1 MAVPVT
7 PVVVQNTGSA
17 TVWGSVQEHA
27 RPTRTEGD
35 DDDGPAPPRRRP
47 GRPGALANATVL
59 AIALAVIATRIKAVT
74 PIANAFTAVGLTLP
88 SFALIGVLIPLV
100 GIGTVPAVVVVVF
113 YALLPI
119 LRNALVGLRGVD
131 PEVLEAARGMGMG
144 PVALFTRVRLPL
156 AWPVILTGV
165 LGPGL
170 GSYIFTG
177 LVSLGGANALNYAL
191 VGTLG
196 IVVVA
201 LVLDGLLVLLGRL
214 TISKGLRA

>member
-1 MAVPVT
+1 MSEFLASRWPDILFRAWQHGWLVL
-7 PVVVQNTGSA
+7 Q
-17 TVWGSVQEHA
+17 
-27 RPTRTEGD
+27 
-35 DDDGPAPPRRRP
+35 
-47 GRPGALANATVL
+47 ALAIATVL
-59 AIALAVIATRIKAVT
+59 AIALAVIATRITGLT

-156 AWPVILTGV
+156 AWPVILTGMRVAGQLGMGVAAVAAYV

>member
-1 MAVPVT
+1 MSEFLASRWPDILFRAWQHGWLVL
-7 PVVVQNTGSA
+7 Q
-17 TVWGSVQEHA
+17 
-27 RPTRTEGD
+27 
-35 DDDGPAPPRRRP
+35 
-47 GRPGALANATVL
+47 ALAIATVL
-59 AIALAVIATRIKAVT
+59 AIALAVIATRIKALT

-100 GIGTVPAVVVVVF
+100 GIGTVPAVAVVVF

-156 AWPVILTGV
+156 AWPVILTGIRVAGQLGMGVAAVAAYV

>member
-1 MAVPVT
+1 MSEFLASRWPDILFRAWQHRWLVL
-7 PVVVQNTGSA
+7 Q
-17 TVWGSVQEHA
+17 
-27 RPTRTEGD
+27 
-35 DDDGPAPPRRRP
+35 
-47 GRPGALANATVL
+47 ALAIATVL
-59 AIALAVIATRIKAVT
+59 AIALAVIATRIKALT

-119 LRNALVGLRGVD
+119 LRNAPVGLRGVD

-156 AWPVILTGV
+156 AWPVILTGIRVAGQLGMGVAAVAAYV

-201 LVLDGLLVLLGRL
+201 LVLDGLLVLLGRV

>member
-1 MAVPVT
+1 MSELLASRWPDILFRAWQHGWLVL
-7 PVVVQNTGSA
+7 Q
-17 TVWGSVQEHA
+17 
-27 RPTRTEGD
+27 
-35 DDDGPAPPRRRP
+35 
-47 GRPGALANATVL
+47 ALAIATVL
-59 AIALAVIATRIKAVT
+59 AIALAVIATRFTALT
-74 PIANAFTAVGLTLP
+74 PIANAVTAVGLTLP

-131 PEVLEAARGMGMG
+131 PDVLEAARGMGMG

-156 AWPVILTGV
+156 AWPVILTGIRVAGQLGMGVAAVAAYV

>member
-1 MAVPVT
+1 MSEFLASRWPDILFRAWQHGWLVL
-7 PVVVQNTGSA
+7 Q
-17 TVWGSVQEHA
+17 
-27 RPTRTEGD
+27 
-35 DDDGPAPPRRRP
+35 
-47 GRPGALANATVL
+47 ALAIATVL
-59 AIALAVIATRIKAVT
+59 AIALAVIATRIKALT

-119 LRNALVGLRGVD
+119 LGNARVGLRGVD

-156 AWPVILTGV
+156 AWPVILTGIRVAGQLGMGVAAVAAYV

>member
-1 MAVPVT
+1 MSEFLASRWPDILFRAWQHGWLVL
-7 PVVVQNTGSA
+7 Q
-17 TVWGSVQEHA
+17 
-27 RPTRTEGD
+27 
-35 DDDGPAPPRRRP
+35 
-47 GRPGALANATVL
+47 ALAIATVL
-59 AIALAVIATRIKAVT
+59 AIALAVIATRIKALT

-156 AWPVILTGV
+156 AWPVILTGIRVAGQLGMGVAAVAAYV

-201 LVLDGLLVLLGRL
+201 LVLDGLLGRL

>member
-1 MAVPVT
+1 MSEFLASRWPDILFRAWQHGWLVL
-7 PVVVQNTGSA
+7 Q
-17 TVWGSVQEHA
+17 
-27 RPTRTEGD
+27 
-35 DDDGPAPPRRRP
+35 
-47 GRPGALANATVL
+47 ALAIATVL
-59 AIALAVIATRIKAVT
+59 AIALAVIATRVKGLT

-156 AWPVILTGV
+156 AWPVILTGIRVAGQLGMGVAAVAAYV

>member
-1 MAVPVT
+1 MSEFLASRWPDILFRAWQHGWLVL
-7 PVVVQNTGSA
+7 Q
-17 TVWGSVQEHA
+17 
-27 RPTRTEGD
+27 
-35 DDDGPAPPRRRP
+35 
-47 GRPGALANATVL
+47 ALAIATVL
-59 AIALAVIATRIKAVT
+59 AIALAVIATRITGLT

-156 AWPVILTGV
+156 AWPVILTGIRVAGQLGMGVAAIAAYV

>member
-1 MAVPVT
+1 MSEFLASRWPDILFRASQHGWLVL
-7 PVVVQNTGSA
+7 Q
-17 TVWGSVQEHA
+17 
-27 RPTRTEGD
+27 
-35 DDDGPAPPRRRP
+35 
-47 GRPGALANATVL
+47 ALAIATVL
-59 AIALAVIATRIKAVT
+59 AIALAVIATRIKALT

-156 AWPVILTGV
+156 AWPVILTGIRVAGQLGMGVAAVAAYV

>member
-1 MAVPVT
+1 M
-7 PVVVQNTGSA
+7 TG
-17 TVWGSVQEHA
+17 
-27 RPTRTEGD
+27 P
-35 DDDGPAPPRRRP
+35 
-47 GRPGALANATVL
+47 
-59 AIALAVIATRIKAVT
+59 
-74 PIANAFTAVGLTLP
+74 
-88 SFALIGVLIPLV
+88 
-100 GIGTVPAVVVVVF
+100 
-113 YALLPI
+113 
-119 LRNALVGLRGVD
+119 
-131 PEVLEAARGMGMG
+131 
-144 PVALFTRVRLPL
+144 RLPL
-156 AWPVILTGV
+156 TDMARRVARDIPSGSYVNLGIGMPEGVAAVAAYV

>member
-1 MAVPVT
+1 MSEFLASRWPDILFRAWQHGWLVL
-7 PVVVQNTGSA
+7 Q
-17 TVWGSVQEHA
+17 
-27 RPTRTEGD
+27 
-35 DDDGPAPPRRRP
+35 
-47 GRPGALANATVL
+47 ALAIATVL
-59 AIALAVIATRIKAVT
+59 AIALAVIATRIKALT

-156 AWPVILTGV
+156 AWPVILTGIRVAGQLGMGVAAIAAYV

-170 GSYIFTG
+170 GLYIFTG

>member
-1 MAVPVT
+1 MSEFLASRWPDILFRAWQHGWLVL
-7 PVVVQNTGSA
+7 Q
-17 TVWGSVQEHA
+17 
-27 RPTRTEGD
+27 
-35 DDDGPAPPRRRP
+35 
-47 GRPGALANATVL
+47 ALAIATVL
-59 AIALAVIATRIKAVT
+59 AIALAVIATRIKALT
-74 PIANAFTAVGLTLP
+74 PIANALTAVGLTLP

-156 AWPVILTGV
+156 AWPVILTGMRVAGQLGMGVAAVAAYV

>member
-1 MAVPVT
+1 MSEFLASRWPDILFRAWQHGWLVL
-7 PVVVQNTGSA
+7 Q
-17 TVWGSVQEHA
+17 
-27 RPTRTEGD
+27 
-35 DDDGPAPPRRRP
+35 
-47 GRPGALANATVL
+47 ALAIATVL
-59 AIALAVIATRIKAVT
+59 AIALAVIATRIKALT

-131 PEVLEAARGMGMG
+131 AEVLEAARGMGMG

-156 AWPVILTGV
+156 AWPVILTGIRVAGQLGMGVAAVAAYV

>member
-1 MAVPVT
+1 MSEFLASRWPDILFRAWQHGWLVL
-7 PVVVQNTGSA
+7 Q
-17 TVWGSVQEHA
+17 
-27 RPTRTEGD
+27 
-35 DDDGPAPPRRRP
+35 
-47 GRPGALANATVL
+47 ALAIATVL
-59 AIALAVIATRIKAVT
+59 AIALAVIATRIKALT
-74 PIANAFTAVGLTLP
+74 PIANALTAVGLTLP

-131 PEVLEAARGMGMG
+131 PDVLEAARGMGMG

-156 AWPVILTGV
+156 AWPVILTGIRVAGQLGMGVAAVAAYV

-177 LVSLGGANALNYAL
+177 LASLGGANALNYAL

-201 LVLDGLLVLLGRL
+201 LLLDGLLVLLGRL

>member
-1 MAVPVT
+1 MSEFLASRWPDILFRAWQHGWLVL
-7 PVVVQNTGSA
+7 Q
-17 TVWGSVQEHA
+17 
-27 RPTRTEGD
+27 
-35 DDDGPAPPRRRP
+35 
-47 GRPGALANATVL
+47 ALAIATVL
-59 AIALAVIATRIKAVT
+59 AVALAVIATRIKALT
-74 PIANAFTAVGLTLP
+74 PIANALTAVGLTLP

-131 PEVLEAARGMGMG
+131 PDVLEAARGMGMG

-156 AWPVILTGV
+156 AWPVILTGIRVAGQLGMGVAAVAAYV

-201 LVLDGLLVLLGRL
+201 LLLDGLLVLLGRL

>member
-1 MAVPVT
+1 MSEFLASRWPDILFRAWQHGWLVL
-7 PVVVQNTGSA
+7 Q
-17 TVWGSVQEHA
+17 
-27 RPTRTEGD
+27 
-35 DDDGPAPPRRRP
+35 
-47 GRPGALANATVL
+47 ALAIATVL
-59 AIALAVIATRIKAVT
+59 AIALAVIATRIKALT
-74 PIANAFTAVGLTLP
+74 PIANALTAVGLTLP

-131 PEVLEAARGMGMG
+131 PDVLEAARGMGMG

-156 AWPVILTGV
+156 AWPVILTGIRVAGQLGMGVAAVAAYV

-191 VGTLG
+191 VGTFG

-201 LVLDGLLVLLGRL
+201 LLLDGLLVLLGRL

>member
-1 MAVPVT
+1 MALTILFGTFVVLLLIGT
-7 PVVVQNTGSA
+7 PIAFCLGVASF
-17 TVWGSVQEHA
+17 
-27 RPTRTEGD
+27 
-35 DDDGPAPPRRRP
+35 
-47 GRPGALANATVL
+47 ATVL
-59 AIALAVIATRIKAVT
+59 AIALAVIATRIKALT

-156 AWPVILTGV
+156 AWPVILTGIRVAGQLGMGVAAVAAYV

>member
-1 MAVPVT
+1 MSEFLASRWPDILFRSWQHGWLVL
-7 PVVVQNTGSA
+7 Q
-17 TVWGSVQEHA
+17 
-27 RPTRTEGD
+27 
-35 DDDGPAPPRRRP
+35 
-47 GRPGALANATVL
+47 ALAIATVL
-59 AIALAVIATRIKAVT
+59 AIALAVIATRIKALT
-74 PIANAFTAVGLTLP
+74 PIANALTAVGLTLP

-131 PEVLEAARGMGMG
+131 PDVLEAARGMGMG

-156 AWPVILTGV
+156 AWPVILTGIRVAGQLGMGVAAVAAYV

-201 LVLDGLLVLLGRL
+201 LLLDGLLVLLGRL

>member
-1 MAVPVT
+1 MSEFLASRWPDILFRAWQHGWLVL
-7 PVVVQNTGSA
+7 Q
-17 TVWGSVQEHA
+17 
-27 RPTRTEGD
+27 
-35 DDDGPAPPRRRP
+35 
-47 GRPGALANATVL
+47 ALATATVL
-59 AIALAVIATRIKAVT
+59 AIALAVIATRIKALT
-74 PIANAFTAVGLTLP
+74 PIANALTAVGLTLP

-131 PEVLEAARGMGMG
+131 PDVLEAARGMGMG

-156 AWPVILTGV
+156 AWPVILTGIRVAGQLGMGVAAVAAYV

>member
-1 MAVPVT
+1 MSEFLASRWPDILFRAWQHGWLVL
-7 PVVVQNTGSA
+7 Q
-17 TVWGSVQEHA
+17 
-27 RPTRTEGD
+27 
-35 DDDGPAPPRRRP
+35 
-47 GRPGALANATVL
+47 ALAIATVL
-59 AIALAVIATRIKAVT
+59 AIALAVIATRIKALT
-74 PIANAFTAVGLTLP
+74 PIANALTAVGLTLP

-131 PEVLEAARGMGMG
+131 PDVLEAARGMGMG

-156 AWPVILTGV
+156 AWPVILTGIRVAGQLGMGVAAVAAYV

-201 LVLDGLLVLLGRL
+201 LLLDGLLVLLGRL
-214 TISKGLRA
+214 TISKGLSA

>member
-1 MAVPVT
+1 MSEFLASRWPDILFRAWHHGWLVL
-7 PVVVQNTGSA
+7 Q
-17 TVWGSVQEHA
+17 
-27 RPTRTEGD
+27 
-35 DDDGPAPPRRRP
+35 
-47 GRPGALANATVL
+47 ALAIATVL
-59 AIALAVIATRIKAVT
+59 AIALAVIATRIKALT

-156 AWPVILTGV
+156 AWPVILTGIRVAGQLGMGVAAVAAYV

>member
-1 MAVPVT
+1 MSEFLASRWPDILFRAWQHGWLVL
-7 PVVVQNTGSA
+7 Q
-17 TVWGSVQEHA
+17 
-27 RPTRTEGD
+27 
-35 DDDGPAPPRRRP
+35 
-47 GRPGALANATVL
+47 ALAIATVL
-59 AIALAVIATRIKAVT
+59 AIALAVIATRIKALT
-74 PIANAFTAVGLTLP
+74 PIADALTAVGLTLP

-131 PEVLEAARGMGMG
+131 PDVLEAARGMGMG

-156 AWPVILTGV
+156 AWPVILTGIRVAGQLGMGVAAVAAYV

-201 LVLDGLLVLLGRL
+201 LLLDGLLVLLGRL

>member
-1 MAVPVT
+1 MSEFLASRWPDILFRAWQHGWLVL
-7 PVVVQNTGSA
+7 Q
-17 TVWGSVQEHA
+17 
-27 RPTRTEGD
+27 
-35 DDDGPAPPRRRP
+35 
-47 GRPGALANATVL
+47 ALAIATVL
-59 AIALAVIATRIKAVT
+59 AIALAVIATRIKALT

-100 GIGTVPAVVVVVF
+100 GIGTVSAVVVVVF

-156 AWPVILTGV
+156 AWPVILTGIRVAGQLGMGVAAVAAYV

>member
-1 MAVPVT
+1 MSEFLASRWPDILFRAWQHGWLVL
-7 PVVVQNTGSA
+7 Q
-17 TVWGSVQEHA
+17 
-27 RPTRTEGD
+27 
-35 DDDGPAPPRRRP
+35 
-47 GRPGALANATVL
+47 ALAIATVL
-59 AIALAVIATRIKAVT
+59 AIALAVIATRITGLT

-156 AWPVILTGV
+156 AWPVILTGIRVAGQLGMGVAAVAAYV

>member
-1 MAVPVT
+1 MSEFLASRWPDILFRAWQHGWLVL
-7 PVVVQNTGSA
+7 Q
-17 TVWGSVQEHA
+17 
-27 RPTRTEGD
+27 
-35 DDDGPAPPRRRP
+35 
-47 GRPGALANATVL
+47 ALAIATVL
-59 AIALAVIATRIKAVT
+59 AIALAVIATRIKALT
-74 PIANAFTAVGLTLP
+74 PIANALTAVGLTLP

-131 PEVLEAARGMGMG
+131 PDVLEAARGMGMG
-144 PVALFTRVRLPL
+144 PVALFPRVRLPL
-156 AWPVILTGV
+156 AWPVILTGIRVAGQLGMGVAAVAAYV

>member
-1 MAVPVT
+1 MSEFLASRWPDILFRAWQHGWL
-7 PVVVQNTGSA
+7 VVQ
-17 TVWGSVQEHA
+17 
-27 RPTRTEGD
+27 
-35 DDDGPAPPRRRP
+35 
-47 GRPGALANATVL
+47 ALAIATVL
-59 AIALAVIATRIKAVT
+59 AIALAVIATRIKALT
-74 PIANAFTAVGLTLP
+74 PIANALTAVGLTLP

-131 PEVLEAARGMGMG
+131 PDVLEAARGMGMG

-156 AWPVILTGV
+156 AWPVILTGIRVAGQLGMGVAAVAAYV

-201 LVLDGLLVLLGRL
+201 LLLDGLLVLLGRL